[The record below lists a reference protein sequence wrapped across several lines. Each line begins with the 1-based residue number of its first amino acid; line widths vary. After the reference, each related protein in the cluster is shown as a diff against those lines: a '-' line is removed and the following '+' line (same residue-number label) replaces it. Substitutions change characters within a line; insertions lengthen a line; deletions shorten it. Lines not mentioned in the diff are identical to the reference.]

1 MPANPKRQISIKA
14 SRVAIRRAVASST
27 AIETGQSIS
36 VLERKLKLKRT
47 SSGRRVTL
55 ALAKAG

>member
-1 MPANPKRQISIKA
+1 MSQASKRQDMVKISR
-14 SRVAIRRAVASST
+14 SAIRRSVASST

-47 SSGRRVTL
+47 SSGWRVTL
-55 ALAKAG
+55 SLAKAG